1 MKLSKQ
7 LFTDIKHQPLADLL
21 RPKALSAIVGQQH
34 LVGNGKP
41 LALMAANQTIHSM
54 VFWGPPGTGK
64 TTLARILSQTVD
76 AQLINLSAVLSG
88 VKDIRSA
95 ITQAEQ
101 ALPQSTILFVDE
113 IHRFN
118 KSQQDAFLPHLES
131 GLITLIGA
139 TTENPSFALNN
150 ALLSR
155 LKVYILNNLSDDDL
169 LQLLQQSI
177 ETAGFKITINPQ
189 QSMALVRAA
198 DGDGRKLLGLLE
210 ILLDYVTDGVV
221 KDQDIGLVTTGQAR
235 RFDKGGDEFYEQIS
249 ALHKCVRS
257 SHPDAALYWLAR
269 MLDGGCDPAYLAR
282 RILRMATEDIGNADP
297 RALSVCMDAWQSY
310 ERLGSP
316 EGDLALAQAVA
327 YIASCPKSNAV
338 YSAFKQAQADVHQ
351 YGSLPVPMHLRNAPT
366 QLMKKSGFGQGYQYD
381 HDVAGGVAFD
391 QTGFPEQM
399 GEKAYYQPNGQGL
412 EGKIADKL
420 QFIRSQRAAA
430 QSNKQAKGKPQ

>member
-1 MKLSKQ
+1 M
-7 LFTDIKHQPLADLL
+7 IKTPQHQPLADLL
-21 RPKALSAIVGQQH
+21 RPKSLSAVVGQQH
-34 LVGNGKP
+34 LVADGKP
-41 LALMAANQTIHSM
+41 LNLMIASQSLHSM

-64 TTLARILSQTVD
+64 TTLARILSQAMD

-88 VKDIRSA
+88 VKDIRAA
-95 ITQAEQ
+95 IVKAEQ
-101 ALPQSTILFVDE
+101 VLPRSTILFVDE

-155 LKVYILNNLSDDDL
+155 LKVYILKSLSDDEL
-169 LQLLQQSI
+169 LLLFNQSLTALEANIEITEQQR
-177 ETAGFKITINPQ
+177 K
-189 QSMALVRAA
+189 ALIRAA

-210 ILLDYVTDGVV
+210 ILLDYVSDGLV
-221 KDQDIGLVTTGQAR
+221 KDQDIDLVTTGQAR

-269 MLDGGCDPAYLAR
+269 MLDGGCDPYYLAR
-282 RILRMATEDIGNADP
+282 RILRMASEDIGNADP
-297 RALSVCMDAWQSY
+297 RALSMCLDAWQSY
-310 ERLGSP
+310 ERLGHP

-327 YIASCPKSNAV
+327 YLASCPKSNAV
-338 YSAFKQAQADVHQ
+338 YSAFKQAQADVSQ
-351 YGSLPVPMHLRNAPT
+351 FGSMPVPMHLRNAPT
-366 QLMKKSGFGQGYQYD
+366 ALMKYSGFGKGYQYD
-381 HDVAGGVAFD
+381 PDVAGGIAFG

-399 GEKAYYQPNGQGL
+399 GEKTYYLSNPQGNVQGL
-412 EGKIADKL
+412 EIKIAEKL
-420 QFIRSQRAAA
+420 KYIRAKRSAT
-430 QSNKQAKGKPQ
+430 QSE